1 MRRVSKKV
9 EAAEAYLLGE
19 EGGDDDRADPT
30 ARASTAHTLG
40 RLLLE
45 AALTPALRQKLSSR
59 DSLGVLVEAPS
70 PGWVAPLRQ
79 ALNSLGSW
87 DHVESRDG
95 TARFK
100 RKPDDGAAE
109 LTGMLAAGRRVAVV
123 CHAAGQHVPAA
134 FIAAADIRIRPAFP
148 TEDIVRAA
156 IEAVTGSAP
165 SELPDAV
172 GRLDL
177 GDLEAAIRERSS
189 AAQCVRR
196 LTAACSHRFG
206 VQDDAGEIPHV
217 SELKGYGLAGEWANR
232 LVEDV
237 NAWRRDPAS
246 MGWGDLDAA
255 VVLGG
260 PPGVGKTSLVA
271 STAKSCG
278 LKCIT
283 TSVAN
288 WFSGTGHLDSVIK
301 NMHAV
306 FDEALASAPCILFF
320 DEADAIPNRASLDS
334 RHIDYWAPLMGAL
347 LERLSEAAAPKSR
360 IVLIAATNHPDR
372 LDRALVRP
380 GRLGRIID
388 VTPPDAA
395 GLQGILRQH
404 LRGELADADLGGVAA
419 AGVGATGAV
428 AASWIK
434 GARRTARLAGRPLE
448 LVDLLDQVLP
458 PDDRSDEAIWRC
470 AVHESGHAVL
480 SHILKIG
487 ALRRVS
493 IVSAGRMGG
502 HTVTELPSEPTL
514 SKAGLQGLAMVAL
527 GGRAAEEI
535 LGLGHSTGAHDDL
548 RQATSIAAAIRV
560 SFGLGGSLLHR
571 APMNSAAGLLAGD
584 EELRK
589 SVGRDLERL
598 YYGRTL
604 ALAREHVGL
613 IEALARL
620 LVEVRV
626 VEGPD
631 FLRLA
636 QAHERALAAAGGA
649 NEGGPCNG

>member
-1 MRRVSKKV
+1 MRRVTKKT

-19 EGGDDDRADPT
+19 EGGDEYRADPT
-30 ARASTAHTLG
+30 VRASTAQTLG
-40 RLLLE
+40 QLVLD
-45 AALTPALRQKLSSR
+45 AALVPAERRKLASR
-59 DSLGVLVEAPS
+59 DGLAVLLEAPS
-70 PGWVAPLRQ
+70 PSWVAPLRH

-109 LTGMLAAGRRVAVV
+109 LTGMLAAGRRVAVI
-123 CHAAGQHVPAA
+123 CHAAAQHVPAA
-134 FIAAADIRIRPAFP
+134 FIAAADIRIRPGFP
-148 TEDIVRAA
+148 TEDILRAA
-156 IEAVTGSAP
+156 IEAVTGRAP
-165 SELPDAV
+165 GKLPDAA
-172 GRLDL
+172 GLLDL
-177 GDLEAAIRERSS
+177 GDLEAAIRERST
-189 AAQCVRR
+189 AADCVRR
-196 LTAACSHRFG
+196 LSAACRHRFG
-206 VQDDAGEIPHV
+206 AQEDTGTVPLV
-217 SELKGYGLAGEWANR
+217 SELRGYGPSGEWANR

-237 NAWRRDPAS
+237 NAWRRDPTS
-246 MGWGDLDAA
+246 TGWGDLDAA

-271 STAKSCG
+271 SIARSCD

-288 WFSGTGHLDSVIK
+288 WFSGTGYLDSVIK
-301 NMHAV
+301 NMHAA
-306 FDEALASAPCILFF
+306 FDQAFASAPCLLFF
-320 DEADAIPNRASLDS
+320 DEADAIPNRANLDS

-380 GRLGRIID
+380 GRFGRIID
-388 VTPPDAA
+388 ITPPDAI
-395 GLQGILRQH
+395 GLEGILRQH

-428 AASWIK
+428 AMAWVK
-434 GARRTARLAGRPLE
+434 AARRSARLAERPLE
-448 LVDLLDQVLP
+448 LADLLKQVLP
-458 PDDRSDEAIWRC
+458 PEDRSDEAVWRC

-480 SHILKIG
+480 SHALKTG
-487 ALRRVS
+487 AIRRVS

-502 HTVTELPSEPTL
+502 HTVTALPAEPTL

-535 LGLGHSTGAHDDL
+535 LGLGHSTGAHQDL
-548 RQATSIAAAIRV
+548 SQATSIATAIRA
-560 SFGLGGSLLHR
+560 SFGLSGSLLHL
-571 APMNSAAGLLAGD
+571 APMDRAAGLLSGN

-589 SVGRDLERL
+589 SVGRDLDRL
-598 YYGRTL
+598 YDRTL
-604 ALAREHVGL
+604 LLAREHAGL

-620 LVEVRV
+620 LVDVRV

-636 QAHERALAAAGGA
+636 QAHERAIAAVGA
-649 NEGGPCNG
+649 EEQGGPRNG